1 MLVNA
6 DFPFYILHLSM
17 LGNEF
22 LSRFTGHLRESLQH
36 ALAFAIA
43 SGRDSVEPG
52 DLLVGVLQQ
61 QGSIAAELLNKSNVD
76 AQKAEAAFRG
86 FPQPHEPGAP
96 IAPDLSPAVRRVL
109 EKCVLMA
116 HVHEHRY
123 VGTEH
128 LLLSLLESSLPDV
141 HTFLESHGMNLDL
154 AKEQLVHILRNTS
167 RFPDLL
173 AREEIGSIPEQE
185 QAQGASPQAPAMHGP
200 TNQQQPN
207 RVPREK
213 RPRAVDVF
221 ARELTAPETVI
232 KLDPVIGRDMETDR
246 LIEILCR
253 RSKNN
258 PILLGEPGVGKTA
271 IVEGLAQRLAAGDV
285 PDILQGKRVYAIDL
299 ALMVAGTMYR
309 GEFEARLKQLVE
321 EVRLDPTAIL
331 FIDEIHNLVGAGS
344 TSGSLDAA
352 NILKPALARG
362 EIRCIGATTWN
373 EFKKH
378 LEPDAALERR
388 FQSID
393 VPEPTPEL
401 AAQMLQGLKT
411 RYEEHHGVR
420 YAPDALEAAIRLSER
435 YLTDRFFPDKAIDV
449 LDEAA
454 AFVTARRRSRESVE
468 RLRAL
473 EIALGV
479 MREAKESA
487 VGDGALQD
495 ASKALEDEERL
506 LAEKKRI
513 EASMEDAR
521 KLDRS
526 IVTVEHVA
534 RIVAR
539 LARVPYE
546 AVVKAE
552 REQLRGLEA
561 NLSGKIFGQS
571 QVVREVAETVRKARL
586 GLSDP
591 KRPRASF
598 LFVGP
603 SGTGKTELAKAL
615 AHELFGREDALVK
628 LDMSEFAESHSVS
641 KLLGSPAGY
650 VGFREGNRLAD
661 TIRKHP
667 HAVLLFDEFEKA
679 HPDVQHLLLQALED
693 GRITDGSG
701 RHIPFRHAYIVL
713 TSNVGAEYLNRS
725 TLGFGD
731 STDGFEALVRTQLK
745 ERFRPELLNRLD
757 RIVVFKPLGSET
769 LRDIVRRELD
779 IVLGRVKEAQDV
791 ALSAGDD
798 VLDWLM
804 KRDFPSDEGARS
816 ARRVVER
823 EVMSLLS
830 ELLIDHPNKK
840 KGTLKA
846 SKNGIKVS

>member
-1 MLVNA
+1 
-6 DFPFYILHLSM
+6 M

-22 LSRFTGHLRESLQH
+22 LSRFTGHLREALQH

-43 SGRDSVEPG
+43 SGRDAVDPG
-52 DLLVGVLQQ
+52 DLLVGLLQQ
-61 QGSIAAELLNKSNVD
+61 QGSIAAELLNKSNID
-76 AQKAEAAFRG
+76 AKKAESAFRG
-86 FPQPHEPGAP
+86 FPKPHEPGSP
-96 IAPDLSPAVRRVL
+96 IAPDLSPAVRRIL

-173 AREEIGSIPEQE
+173 AREEVGSMPASDENPEV
-185 QAQGASPQAPAMHGP
+185 APPTPPAPGANQPQHG
-200 TNQQQPN
+200 
-207 RVPREK
+207 RVARDK
-213 RPRAVDVF
+213 RPRAVEIF
-221 ARELTAPETVI
+221 ARELTAPDTVAH
-232 KLDPVIGRDMETDR
+232 LDPVIGRDTETDR
-246 LIEILCR
+246 VIEILCR
-253 RSKNN
+253 RTKNN

-285 PDILQGKRVYAIDL
+285 PDVLQGKRIYAIDL

-388 FQSID
+388 FQPVD
-393 VPEPTPEL
+393 VPEPTAEL
-401 AAQMLQGLKT
+401 AGQMLQGLKT

-454 AFVTARRRSRESVE
+454 AYVNARRRSRESVE

-473 EIALGV
+473 EIALDV
-479 MREAKESA
+479 LRESKEAA
-487 VGDGALQD
+487 VVDGSLPD
-495 ASKALEDEERL
+495 ASQALENEERL
-506 LAEKKRI
+506 LAEKRRI
-513 EASMEDAR
+513 EKSMAETR
-521 KLDRS
+521 KQDRPA
-526 IVTVEHVA
+526 VTVEHVA

-546 AVVKAE
+546 SVIKAE
-552 REQLRGLEA
+552 REQLRGMES
-561 NLSGKIFGQS
+561 NLAKKIFGQNH
-571 QVVREVAETVRKARL
+571 VVKEVAETVRKSRL

-628 LDMSEFAESHSVS
+628 LDMSEFAEGHSVS

-693 GRITDGSG
+693 GKITDGTG

-725 TLGFGD
+725 SLGFGD
-731 STDGFEALVRTQLK
+731 SVDGFESLVRTQLK

-757 RIVVFKPLGSET
+757 RIVVFKPLESET

-779 IVLGRVKEAQDV
+779 IILNRVKEAQDV

-804 KRDFPSDEGARS
+804 KRDFASDEGARA
-816 ARRVVER
+816 ARRIVER

-830 ELLIDHPNKK
+830 EMLIEHPNKRK
-840 KGTLKA
+840 ATLKV
-846 SKNGIKVS
+846 SKDRIKVA

>member
-1 MLVNA
+1 
-6 DFPFYILHLSM
+6 M

-22 LSRFTGHLRESLQH
+22 LSRFTGHLREALQH

-43 SGRDSVEPG
+43 SGRDAVDPG
-52 DLLVGVLQQ
+52 DLLVGLLQQ
-61 QGSIAAELLNKSNVD
+61 QGSIAAEILSKSSIDVK
-76 AQKAEAAFRG
+76 KAEEAFRG
-86 FPQPHEPGAP
+86 FPKPHEAGGP

-141 HTFLESHGMNLDL
+141 HTFLESQGMNLDL
-154 AKEQLVHILRNTS
+154 AKEQLAHILRNTS
-167 RFPDLL
+167 RFPDMLP
-173 AREEIGSIPEQE
+173 REDVGV
-185 QAQGASPQAPAMHGP
+185 APAQEETPEVPPSSPAMPGPANQPQHG
-200 TNQQQPN
+200 
-207 RVPREK
+207 RVSREK
-213 RPRAVDVF
+213 RPKAVEVF
-221 ARELTAPETVI
+221 ARELTAPETVF
-232 KLDPVIGRDMETDR
+232 KLDPVIGRDAETDR
-246 LIEILCR
+246 VIEILCR

-285 PDILQGKRVYAIDL
+285 PDVLQGKRIYAIDL

-388 FQSID
+388 FQPID
-393 VPEPTPEL
+393 VPEPSAEL
-401 AAQMLQGLKT
+401 AGQMLQGLKT
-411 RYEEHHGVR
+411 RYEEHHNVR

-454 AFVTARRRSRESVE
+454 AYVNARRRSRESVE

-473 EIALGV
+473 EIALDAL
-479 MREAKESA
+479 RETKEAA
-487 VGDGALQD
+487 VDGGSLPE
-495 ASKALEDEERL
+495 ASSALEDEERL
-506 LAEKKRI
+506 IAEKKRI
-513 EASMEDAR
+513 EESMIESR
-521 KLDRS
+521 KQDRLP
-526 IVTVEHVA
+526 VTVDHIA
-534 RIVAR
+534 RIVSR

-546 AVVKAE
+546 SVIKAE
-552 REQLRGLEA
+552 REQLRGLEG
-561 NLSGKIFGQS
+561 NLGRRIFGQGH
-571 QVVREVAETVRKARL
+571 VVKEVAETVRKARL

-628 LDMSEFAESHSVS
+628 LDMSEFAEGHSVS

-679 HPDVQHLLLQALED
+679 HADVQHLLLQALED

-701 RHIPFRHAYIVL
+701 RHIPFRHAYIIL
-713 TSNVGAEYLNRS
+713 TSNVGAEYLKS
-725 TLGFGD
+725 SALGFGE
-731 STDGFEALVRTQLK
+731 STDGFESLVRTQLK

-757 RIVVFKPLGSET
+757 RIVVFKPLESAT

-779 IVLGRVKEAQDV
+779 VVLGRVKEAQDV
-791 ALSAGDD
+791 ALSAGND

-804 KRDFPSDEGARS
+804 KRDFPTEEGARS

-830 ELLIDHPNKK
+830 EMLVEHPNKK
-840 KGTLKA
+840 KGTLKVT
-846 SKNGIKVS
+846 KDRIKVA

>member
-1 MLVNA
+1 
-6 DFPFYILHLSM
+6 M

-22 LSRFTGHLRESLQH
+22 LSRFTGHLREALQQ
-36 ALAFAIA
+36 ALAFTIG
-43 SGRDSVEPG
+43 SGRDAVDPG
-52 DLLVGVLQQ
+52 DLLVGLLQQ
-61 QGSIAAELLNKSNVD
+61 EGSIAAEILSKSNVNKR
-76 AQKAEAAFRG
+76 QAESAFRG
-86 FPQPHEPGAP
+86 YPKPHEPGTP
-96 IAPDLSPAVRRVL
+96 IAPDLSPMVRRIL

-128 LLLSLLESSLPDV
+128 LLLSLLESNLPDV
-141 HTFLESHGMNLDL
+141 HAFLESQGMNIDL
-154 AKEQLVHILRNTS
+154 AKEQLTHVLRNTS

-173 AREEIGSIPEQE
+173 SREDNVASSQE
-185 QAQGASPQAPAMHGP
+185 QGPENNFPPSHAP
-200 TNQQQPN
+200 QQPGEPHQQMG
-207 RVPREK
+207 RAPREK
-213 RPRAVDVF
+213 RPKAVEVF
-221 ARELTAPETVI
+221 ARELTNPETIV
-232 KLDPVIGRDMETDR
+232 KLDPVIGREKETDR
-246 LIEILCR
+246 VIEILCR
-253 RSKNN
+253 RTKNN

-285 PDILQGKRVYAIDL
+285 PDILQGKRIYAIDL

-321 EVRLDPTAIL
+321 EVRTDPTAIL

-344 TSGSLDAA
+344 TSGSLDAS

-362 EIRCIGATTWN
+362 EIRCIGATTWA
-373 EFKKH
+373 EYKKH

-388 FQSID
+388 FQPVD
-393 VPEPTPEL
+393 VPEPAPEL
-401 AAQMLQGLKT
+401 AREMLKGLKK
-411 RYEEHHGVR
+411 RYEEHHGVV
-420 YAPDALEAAIRLSER
+420 YAVDALDASIHLSER

-454 AFVTARRRSRESVE
+454 AFVNAQRRSKESVE

-473 EIALGV
+473 DIALDAL
-479 MREAKESA
+479 REAKEAA
-487 VGDGALQD
+487 VDDGSLPD

-506 LAEKKRI
+506 MQEKKRI
-513 EASMEDAR
+513 EKVMEDAR
-521 KLDRS
+521 KQDRS
-526 IVTVEHVA
+526 TVTVEHIA
-534 RIVAR
+534 RIVSR
-539 LARVPYE
+539 MARVPYD
-546 AVVKAE
+546 AVMKAE
-552 REQLRGLEA
+552 LEQLRALEKSLA
-561 NLSGKIFGQS
+561 ARIYGQS
-571 QVVREVAETVRKARL
+571 HVIKDVAETIRKARL

-603 SGTGKTELAKAL
+603 SGTGKTELARVL

-628 LDMSEFAESHSVS
+628 LDMSEFAEGHSVS

-693 GRITDGSG
+693 GKITDGSG

-713 TSNVGAEYLNRS
+713 TSNVGAEFVNRGA
-725 TLGFGD
+725 LGFGD
-731 STDGFEALVRTQLK
+731 TRQNFDALVRTELK

-757 RIVVFKPLGSET
+757 RIVVFKPLEKDT

-779 IVLGRVKEAQDV
+779 IVLNRVKEAQHV
-791 ALSAGDD
+791 ALTAGDD

-804 KRDFPSDEGARS
+804 QKDFGATEGARA
-816 ARRVVER
+816 ARRVVES
-823 EVMSLLS
+823 EIMSILS
-830 ELLIDHPNKK
+830 ELLVEQPKK
-840 KGTLKA
+840 RKGKLKVT
-846 SKNGIKVS
+846 KDKIKVA

>member
-1 MLVNA
+1 
-6 DFPFYILHLSM
+6 M

-22 LSRFTGHLRESLQH
+22 LSRFTGHLREALQH
-36 ALAFAIA
+36 ALAFAIG
-43 SGRDSVEPG
+43 SGRDAVDPG
-52 DLLVGVLQQ
+52 DLLVGLLQE
-61 QGSIAAELLNKSNVD
+61 QGSIAAEILSKSNVD
-76 AQKAEAAFRG
+76 VKKAEATFRG
-86 FPQPHEPGAP
+86 FPKPHEPGGA
-96 IAPDLSPAVRRVL
+96 IAPDLSPAVRRAL

-141 HTFLESHGMNLDL
+141 HAFLESQGMNLDL
-154 AKEQLVHILRNTS
+154 AKEQLVHVLRNTS

-173 AREEIGSIPEQE
+173 SREEVGATPPVEEAPEVPPPSPTSPNPS
-185 QAQGASPQAPAMHGP
+185 AQ
-200 TNQQQPN
+200 NQQQHG
-207 RVPREK
+207 RVARDK
-213 RPRAVDVF
+213 RPRAVEVF
-221 ARELTAPETVI
+221 ARELTAPETVAN
-232 KLDPVIGRDMETDR
+232 LDPVIGRDAETDR

-285 PDILQGKRVYAIDL
+285 PDVLQGKRIYAIDL

-321 EVRLDPTAIL
+321 EVRLDPTAVL

-393 VPEPTPEL
+393 VPEPTTAL
-401 AAQMLQGLKT
+401 AAQMLQGLKN

-420 YAPDALEAAIRLSER
+420 YTPEALEAAIHLAER

-454 AFVTARRRSRESVE
+454 AYVNARRRSRESVE

-473 EIALGV
+473 EIALDV
-479 MREAKESA
+479 LRETKENA
-487 VGDGALQD
+487 VEGGSLPD
-495 ASKALEDEERL
+495 ASKALDDEERL
-506 LAEKKRI
+506 LTEKKRI
-513 EASMEDAR
+513 EDSMRETR
-521 KLDRS
+521 KQDRPF
-526 IVTVEHVA
+526 VTVDHVA
-534 RIVAR
+534 RIVSR

-546 AVVKAE
+546 AVIKAE
-552 REQLRGLEA
+552 REQLRGLET
-561 NLSGKIFGQS
+561 NLGNKIFGQNH
-571 QVVREVAETVRKARL
+571 VVREVAETIRKARL

-628 LDMSEFAESHSVS
+628 LDMSEFAEGHSVS

-650 VGFREGNRLAD
+650 VGYREGNRLAD

-679 HPDVQHLLLQALED
+679 HADVQHLLLQALED

-713 TSNVGAEYLNRS
+713 TSNVGAEYMNRS
-725 TLGFGD
+725 ALGFGD
-731 STDGFEALVRTQLK
+731 STDGFESLVRTQLK

-757 RIVVFKPLGSET
+757 RIVVFKPLESDT
-769 LRDIVRRELD
+769 LRNIVRRELD
-779 IVLGRVKEAQDV
+779 VVLGRVKEAQNV

-804 KRDFPSDEGARS
+804 KRDFASEEGARA

-830 ELLIDHPNKK
+830 ELLVENPNKRK
-840 KGTLKA
+840 ATLKV
-846 SKNGIKVS
+846 SKNAIKVS

>member
-1 MLVNA
+1 MPVNQT
-6 DFPFYILHLSM
+6 M

-22 LSRFTGHLRESLQH
+22 LSRFTGHLREALQH

-43 SGRDSVEPG
+43 SGRDAVDPG
-52 DLLVGVLQQ
+52 DLLVGLLQQ
-61 QGSIAAELLNKSNVD
+61 QGSIAAELLNKSNID
-76 AQKAEAAFRG
+76 AKKAEQAFRG
-86 FPQPHEPGAP
+86 FPKPHDPGSP
-96 IAPDLSPAVRRVL
+96 IAPDLSPAVRRIL

-128 LLLSLLESSLPDV
+128 LLLSLLETSLPDV
-141 HTFLESHGMNLDL
+141 HAFLESNGLNLDL
-154 AKEQLVHILRNTS
+154 AKEQLAHILRNTS

-173 AREEIGSIPEQE
+173 AREEAGTLPPRNEGVE
-185 QAQGASPQAPAMHGP
+185 QAPYSPPAPASHG
-200 TNQQQPN
+200 NQAQQG
-207 RVPREK
+207 RVTREK
-213 RPRAVDVF
+213 RPRAVEIF
-221 ARELTAPETVI
+221 ARELTAPETVAN
-232 KLDPVIGRDMETDR
+232 LDPVIGRDAETDR
-246 LIEILCR
+246 VIEILCR
-253 RSKNN
+253 RTKNN

-285 PDILQGKRVYAIDL
+285 PDVLQGKRVYAIDL

-388 FQSID
+388 FQPVD
-393 VPEPTPEL
+393 VPEPTAVL
-401 AAQMLQGLKT
+401 AGQMLQGLKT

-454 AFVTARRRSRESVE
+454 AYVNARRRSRESVE

-473 EIALGV
+473 EIALDAL
-479 MREAKESA
+479 RESKEAA
-487 VGDGALQD
+487 VEDGSLPD

-506 LAEKKRI
+506 VAEKQRI
-513 EASMEDAR
+513 EKSMAETR
-521 KLDRS
+521 KQDRP
-526 IVTVEHVA
+526 IVSVDHVA

-546 AVVKAE
+546 SVIKAE
-552 REQLRGLEA
+552 REQLRGLEENLA
-561 NLSGKIFGQS
+561 NKIFGQS
-571 QVVREVAETVRKARL
+571 HVVREVAETVRKSRL

-628 LDMSEFAESHSVS
+628 LDMSEFAEGHSVS

-693 GRITDGSG
+693 GKITDGTG

-725 TLGFGD
+725 SLGFGD
-731 STDGFEALVRTQLK
+731 SADGFESLVRVQLK

-757 RIVVFKPLGSET
+757 RIVVFKPLEAET
-769 LRDIVRRELD
+769 LRNIVRRELD
-779 IVLGRVKEAQDV
+779 LILTRVKESQDV

-804 KRDFPSDEGARS
+804 KRDFASDEGARA
-816 ARRVVER
+816 ARRIVER

-830 ELLIDHPNKK
+830 EMLIEHPNKK
-840 KGTLKA
+840 KGTLKVT
-846 SKNGIKVS
+846 KNAIKVA

>member
-1 MLVNA
+1 
-6 DFPFYILHLSM
+6 M

-22 LSRFTGHLRESLQH
+22 LSRFTGHLREALQH
-36 ALAFAIA
+36 ALAFAIS
-43 SGRDSVEPG
+43 SGRDAVDPG
-52 DLLVGVLQQ
+52 DLLVGLLQQ

-76 AQKAEAAFRG
+76 AKKAESAFRG
-86 FPQPHEPGAP
+86 FPKPHEPGSP
-96 IAPDLSPAVRRVL
+96 IAPDLSPAVRRIL

-173 AREEIGSIPEQE
+173 AREEVGSVPAHDENPEV
-185 QAQGASPQAPAMHGP
+185 APPSPSTPNAANQPQHG
-200 TNQQQPN
+200 
-207 RVPREK
+207 RVARDK
-213 RPRAVDVF
+213 RPRAVEVF
-221 ARELTAPETVI
+221 ARELTAPDTVAN
-232 KLDPVIGRDMETDR
+232 LDPVIGRDAETDR
-246 LIEILCR
+246 VIEILCR
-253 RSKNN
+253 RTKNN

-285 PDILQGKRVYAIDL
+285 PDVLQGKRVYAIDL

-362 EIRCIGATTWN
+362 EIRCIGATTWT

-388 FQSID
+388 FQPID
-393 VPEPTPEL
+393 VPEPTAEL
-401 AAQMLQGLKT
+401 AGQMLQGLKT

-454 AFVTARRRSRESVE
+454 AYVNARRRSRESVE

-473 EIALGV
+473 EIALDV
-479 MREAKESA
+479 LRESKEAA
-487 VGDGALQD
+487 VVDGSLPD
-495 ASKALEDEERL
+495 ASQALENEERL
-506 LAEKKRI
+506 LAEKRRI
-513 EASMEDAR
+513 EKSMAETR
-521 KLDRS
+521 KQDRPT
-526 IVTVEHVA
+526 VTVEHVA

-546 AVVKAE
+546 SVIKAE
-552 REQLRGLEA
+552 REQLRGMEG
-561 NLSGKIFGQS
+561 NLAKKIFGQNH
-571 QVVREVAETVRKARL
+571 VVKEVAETVRKSRL

-628 LDMSEFAESHSVS
+628 LDMSEFAEGHSVS

-693 GRITDGSG
+693 GKITDGTG

-725 TLGFGD
+725 SLGFGD
-731 STDGFEALVRTQLK
+731 SLDGFESLVRTQLK

-757 RIVVFKPLGSET
+757 RIVVFKPLESKT

-779 IVLGRVKEAQDV
+779 IVLGRVQEAQNV

-804 KRDFPSDEGARS
+804 KRDFASDEGARA
-816 ARRVVER
+816 ARRIVER

-830 ELLIDHPNKK
+830 EMLIEHPNKR
-840 KGTLKA
+840 KA
-846 SKNGIKVS
+846 TIKVSKDRIKVA